1 MLRKTL
7 EWTKRDASY
16 IHSRVVNMNLL
27 KLTATGLALGSLAAC
42 ATPVTTLINPD
53 TKQVVR
59 CGGDRSGAMM
69 GGMIGYSLQA
79 DDAAGCVKQYASQG
93 FQVIPDAKK

>member
-1 MLRKTL
+1 M
-7 EWTKRDASY
+7 DAF
-16 IHSRVVNMNLL
+16 IHLRVVKMKIS
-27 KLTATGLALGSLAAC
+27 KLTATGLALGSLAGC

-79 DDAAGCVKQYASQG
+79 DDAAGCVKLYAGQG